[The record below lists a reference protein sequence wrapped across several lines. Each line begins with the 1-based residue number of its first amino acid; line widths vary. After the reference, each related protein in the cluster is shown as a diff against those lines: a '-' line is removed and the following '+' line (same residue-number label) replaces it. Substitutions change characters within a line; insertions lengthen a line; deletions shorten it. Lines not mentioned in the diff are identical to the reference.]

1 MTKPVTSQLRPAL
14 WVGAAPAIFV
24 LLWSTGFIGA
34 KLGLPYAEPFTFL
47 SVRFGILAVLLA
59 VVSLVTRAPWPTTW
73 AIAGHWAVI
82 GILIHGINLG
92 GVFAAIH
99 LGLPAGISALFGGLQ
114 PLVTAVVAG
123 PLLGERMTGRQW
135 IGLFVGLAGVIL
147 VVAEK
152 LDWAGADLP
161 AIVLSVG
168 AVAGLTAGTLYQKK
182 FGGAVDLRTN
192 ATIQFAAA
200 AVVVAIPAF
209 ALESLHVNWSGEFIF
224 ALSWLVVVL
233 SLGAISLL
241 YLLIR
246 RGAVSKVAS
255 LFYLVPPST
264 AIIAYFLFGETLT
277 VLALVGMAVAVVGVA
292 MATRD

>member
-1 MTKPVTSQLRPAL
+1 MTKSATSHLRPAF

-47 SVRFGILAVLLA
+47 SVRFTILAVLLA
-59 VVSLVTRAPWPTTW
+59 VISLVTRAPWPTTW

-92 GVFAAIH
+92 GVFAAIN

-114 PLVTAVVAG
+114 PLVTAVAAG

-161 AIVLSVG
+161 AIVLSIG

-209 ALESLHVNWSGEFIF
+209 ALESLHVTWSGEFIF
-224 ALSWLVVVL
+224 ALSWLVIVL
-233 SLGAISLL
+233 SLGAISLH